1 MALPTKLKSQ
11 SSLNRTTKRSLG
23 VQAKS
28 LRYASLLINKWTAP
42 MKKTLIAGLLLTAL
56 ASFAVQAQD
65 STNASTAGNNG
76 GWTGSGEFGFASA
89 TGNTRS
95 QNINAKLGLSQ
106 ENDQWKNNFFLD
118 ALRAKS
124 QLKVVDTS
132 GNTVNEFNTTA
143 NRYDAGASVGY
154 KFDQR
159 SYIVGAARYEH
170 DEFGANLWQG
180 VISLG
185 YGYIAL
191 KDERNELS
199 FEIGPGYKEY
209 RPANV
214 DIVVDS
220 VLVPQQQ
227 STQNELVARG
237 LVNYKLKISDNTSF
251 EDTFLMEA
259 GSKNTYLQND
269 AGLAVSMTKKLALK
283 VGFQVRHN
291 SDVLP
296 GIKKMDTLAT
306 TNLVYSF

>member
-1 MALPTKLKSQ
+1 
-11 SSLNRTTKRSLG
+11 
-23 VQAKS
+23 
-28 LRYASLLINKWTAP
+28 

-56 ASFAVQAQD
+56 TSFAVQAQD
-65 STNASTAGNNG
+65 ATPSSSSDASSAAKNG
-76 GWTGSGEFGFASA
+76 GWTGSGEFGYAAA

-95 QNINAKLGLSQ
+95 QNIDAKLGLNQ
-106 ENDQWKNNFFLD
+106 ENDQWKNAFFLD
-118 ALRAKS
+118 FLRTKAQQS
-124 QLKVVDTS
+124 VVDAS
-132 GNTVNEFNTTA
+132 GATVNQFNTTA

-170 DEFGANLWQG
+170 DQFGANVWDG
-180 VISLG
+180 VLSLG

-199 FEIGPGYKEY
+199 FEIGPGYKRY

-214 DIVVDS
+214 DVVVGDTT
-220 VLVPQQQ
+220 VVEQQP
-227 STQNELVARG
+227 TVGEVVARG
-237 LVNYKLKISDNTSF
+237 LVNYKYKISDNTAL

-269 AGLAVSMTKKLALK
+269 IGLAVSMTKKLALK
-283 VGFQVRHN
+283 VGFEARHN

-296 GIKKMDTLAT
+296 GIKKMDTLTT
-306 TNLVYSF
+306 TNLVYHF

>member
-1 MALPTKLKSQ
+1 
-11 SSLNRTTKRSLG
+11 
-23 VQAKS
+23 
-28 LRYASLLINKWTAP
+28 
-42 MKKTLIAGLLLTAL
+42 MKKTLIAGLLLAAL

-65 STNASTAGNNG
+65 TTSTTDAASNKG

-124 QLKVVDTS
+124 QLKVVDAA
-132 GNTVNEFNTTA
+132 GNTVNDYNTTA
-143 NRYDAGASVGY
+143 NRYDGGASVGY

-159 SYIVGAARYEH
+159 SYIVGAARYDH

-214 DIVVDS
+214 DVVVDG

-227 STQNELVARG
+227 STQNEVVARG

-269 AGLAVSMTKKLALK
+269 AGLAVTMTKKLAIK

-291 SDVLP
+291 SSVVVGL
-296 GIKKMDTLAT
+296 KKTDTLAT
-306 TNLVYSF
+306 TNLVYNF